1 MDPSHN
7 RYYLYFKE
15 SSGEG
20 LDTNAGERYI
30 PSLGQ
35 IYSYN
40 PGLQRGRGQ
49 LFLRRRGLGFAS
61 FFSSLIQRA
70 TPLLR
75 NIGSRAVD
83 VVSNIAK
90 DTLQGQ
96 NLKEA
101 AIKNISKAVSE
112 YTTPS
117 QEQKVQTTNITA
129 SESKPKTKKRKTLIA
144 SSIARKKTA
153 TPFNYSAL
161 NKLK

>member
-1 MDPSHN
+1 MEPSHN
-7 RYYLYFKE
+7 RYYLYFKH

-20 LDTNAGERYI
+20 LDYGEKYV

-90 DTLQGQ
+90 DTLQGT

-101 AIKNISKAVSE
+101 AIKNISKAVSD
-112 YTTPS
+112 YTNSSSAEEAPTSLPPQPQQS
-117 QEQKVQTTNITA
+117 I
-129 SESKPKTKKRKTLIA
+129 SKAKKRKTLIA
-144 SSIARKKTA
+144 SSVARKKAYPNIQYT
-153 TPFNYSAL
+153 AL